1 MQRKCAAEDGE
12 DSEFRRE
19 EFRQP
24 RNWYLLYNTLHY
36 STAIHRSLLNMAAEL
51 LRCCSTKLTEI
62 NKKAAQEKSV
72 ELLDQEL

>member
-24 RNWYLLYNTLHY
+24 RNC
-36 STAIHRSLLNMAAEL
+36 LLNMAAEL

-72 ELLDQEL
+72 ELLDQEPQRYQ

>member
-24 RNWYLLYNTLHY
+24 RNC
-36 STAIHRSLLNMAAEL
+36 LLNMAAEL
-51 LRCCSTKLTEI
+51 LRCCWA
-62 NKKAAQEKSV
+62 NF
-72 ELLDQEL
+72 D